1 MSAANSSLAIPS
13 RNSLFTVRLA
23 SYLVETLCELT
34 RAVRDK
40 THAQTEVS
48 GLLFG
53 IVEDG
58 MTTVE
63 ALKTFKDSGPRS
75 ELARRERLDKAFA
88 AALTQAQEDSE
99 FSQFRLIGWFSLR
112 NGSGL
117 MNRDVEF
124 HNTHFKGEDDVAL
137 VLWREAETQ
146 IIAELYADK
155 AGSKLSSEDYR
166 WSSVRLSTELR
177 RVSEP
182 LDLAMRLKTSDDLYV
197 KSYATPDAEER
208 KDEWRK
214 LAASAKRTM
223 LWFLPGRGKPD
234 EYTLGA
240 ETESQRDEALKA
252 EPRKPTFEAK
262 TLFVDTSKLRAAS
275 PAAPPEPPAGPAAA
289 APPPA
294 REFRRVRERAAE
306 APVEVSGL
314 PMVIDTKKKRV
325 KQGVPWLSTALI
337 FMLFVGVTFGILA
350 WRGLSSGTG
359 TLAQVMRVIFPGDDL
374 GLRVESQGERLLL
387 SWNRRNPVVLS
398 AANAILHIHDAGQD
412 RDIKL
417 DSSQV
422 AEGAVLYRPVSGD
435 VTFRL
440 DVTGADQT
448 TTTGSMRVL
457 DANNPAANG
466 HDRPLMEVGG
476 MAPDAA
482 NANAPLNP
490 IAAGSASKLANGSPG
505 QVVRPV
511 AGKRTA
517 AAQVPVSGGPDQGSL
532 APPTPIT
539 AVQNS
544 QTKAAEQ
551 ETPQTSAP
559 GTNTP
564 AAAPKQNPPA
574 RVEPHT
580 TTSPAGGTA
589 INPWQPGDSSELALP
604 PPPPPEQPVQ
614 VPVPETPADAKTLA
628 FVGPKVLL
636 QVLPNTRSL
645 SQGVVSH
652 VTRVEVEVTID
663 QGGHVKAAHV
673 LNPEMVKSALAA
685 AAVSAAKQWTF
696 QPATLRGEKVESD
709 HTIVF
714 EFRPENQ

>member
-1 MSAANSSLAIPS
+1 MSVANSSLAIPS

-23 SYLVETLCELT
+23 PYLVETLCELT

-75 ELARRERLDKAFA
+75 ELARRERMDKAFA

-99 FSQFRLIGWFSLR
+99 FSPFRLIGWFSLR

-117 MNRDVEF
+117 MNRDIEF

-146 IIAELYADK
+146 IIAELYANK
-155 AGSKLSSEDYR
+155 AGSKLTSDDYR

-208 KDEWRK
+208 KDEWKK

-240 ETESQRDEALKA
+240 ETESQRDAA
-252 EPRKPTFEAK
+252 TDEPRKPTFEAK
-262 TLFVDTSKLRAAS
+262 TLFVDTSKF
-275 PAAPPEPPAGPAAA
+275 GAA
-289 APPPA
+289 APVATPAPPPVSSAAAPPA

-306 APVEVSGL
+306 EPVEVSGL
-314 PMVIDTKKKRV
+314 PMVIDTKKKNV
-325 KQGVPWLSTALI
+325 KQGVPWLSMALV
-337 FMLFVGVTFGILA
+337 FVLFVGVTFGLLA

-398 AANAILHIHDAGQD
+398 AASAILHIHDAGQD

-466 HDRPLMEVGG
+466 HDRPVMEVGG
-476 MAPDAA
+476 MAPGAT

-490 IAAGSASKLANGSPG
+490 IAAGPVSKLTNGSPS
-505 QVVRPV
+505 QAVRPV
-511 AGKRTA
+511 AGKGTA
-517 AAQVPVSGGPDQGSL
+517 AAAVPVSGSPDQESL
-532 APPTPIT
+532 APATPPTS
-539 AVQNS
+539 AVQSS
-544 QTKAAEQ
+544 QTKAADQ
-551 ETPQTSAP
+551 EAPPTSAP
-559 GTNTP
+559 ETNTP
-564 AAAPKQNPPA
+564 AAAPKQNPPT

-580 TTSPAGGTA
+580 TAPPAGGTA

-604 PPPPPEQPVQ
+604 APPPPEQPV
-614 VPVPETPADAKTLA
+614 PVPLAETPADAKTLA

-663 QGGHVKAAHV
+663 QAGHVKAAHV
-673 LNPEMVKSALAA
+673 VNPEVVKSALAG